1 MEAVDSSEVS
11 VLSIPRSAEVF
22 FFRPVVWLWLHRTVS
37 IITVVS
43 FYFVKNLLLKY
54 RFFIVC
60 FMFGSYNLKVLHHH
74 HHHINP

>member
-1 MEAVDSSEVS
+1 MEAADCSELLVPS
-11 VLSIPRSAEVF
+11 TPRSAEVF
-22 FFRPVVWLWLHRTVS
+22 FFRPVVWFWLHRTVS

-60 FMFGSYNLKVLHHH
+60 FMFGSYNL
-74 HHHINP
+74 